1 MVVSVILTSDETYL
15 TNFSRDKKAWPLYLT
30 IRNLPSTVRNK
41 PSRLATVLLAL
52 LPVPPKIG
60 DVTPLVAKQ
69 YAGMKADVH
78 HRVLQAILQP
88 LKDVGKDGINI
99 ECADFQTHRCF
110 PILAAWLA
118 DHMEY
123 VALYHIKADSCPVCE
138 VKKDQLGMSLVELLV
153 DSRRPV

>member
-1 MVVSVILTSDETYL
+1 MVVLVILTFDEIYL
-15 TNFSRDKKAWPLYLT
+15 TNFFRDKKVWPLYLT
-30 IRNLPSTVRNK
+30 IGNLLSTVCNK

-78 HRVLQAILQP
+78 HRALQAILQP
-88 LKDVGKDGINI
+88 LKDVDKDGIDI

-110 PILAAWLA
+110 PILATWLA

-123 VALYHIKADSCPVCE
+123 V
-138 VKKDQLGMSLVELLV
+138 
-153 DSRRPV
+153 

>member
-1 MVVSVILTSDETYL
+1 MVVPVILTSDKTHL
-15 TNFSRDKKAWPLYLT
+15 TNFSGDKKAWPLYLT
-30 IRNLPSTVRNK
+30 IGNLPSTVRNK

-60 DVTPLVAKQ
+60 DVTLLVAKQ

-78 HRVLQAILQP
+78 HQVLQAILQP
-88 LKDVGKDGINI
+88 LKDVGKDGIDI
-99 ECADFQTHRCF
+99 ECADFQTHRCL

-123 VALYHIKADSCPVCE
+123 V
-138 VKKDQLGMSLVELLV
+138 
-153 DSRRPV
+153 